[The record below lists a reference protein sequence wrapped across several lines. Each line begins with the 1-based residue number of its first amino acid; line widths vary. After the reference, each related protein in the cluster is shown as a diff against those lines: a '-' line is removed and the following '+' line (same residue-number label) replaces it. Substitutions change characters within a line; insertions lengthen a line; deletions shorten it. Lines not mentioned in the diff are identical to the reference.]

1 MAATTTGPTAQPART
16 AGAERRA
23 RAYRPLGS
31 WSRRTL
37 VIMTAL
43 LVLGT
48 ILYLGPFLIQVANS
62 FKTDAEAIQNP
73 ASLIPNPFSLDGWK
87 AALGMD
93 PAFPVNLPRWVT
105 NSVVVA
111 VSVTVGRVIIDCLAG
126 YALAR
131 IRFPGK
137 GAATALII
145 GVMAV
150 PGVVLLIPKFLVIKQ
165 LGMYDTYAGMI
176 IPLLCDSVGILLMR
190 TAFMSV
196 PWELEEA
203 AIIDGAGVLRRFVS
217 ITMPLVV
224 PALITVIILSFQGS
238 WNEFTHFLVATSDP
252 NLATLN
258 LGIAQLSAGAAKG
271 PSLFP
276 MKLAL
281 ATLSM
286 IPVALLFI
294 FFQRYFVR
302 SIGTTGIK

>member
-1 MAATTTGPTAQPART
+1 MC
-16 AGAERRA
+16 
-23 RAYRPLGS
+23 
-31 WSRRTL
+31 
-37 VIMTAL
+37 L
-43 LVLGT
+43 LLALGT
-48 ILYLGPFLIQVANS
+48 VLYLGPFVIQVANS
-62 FKTDAEAIQNP
+62 FKTDAQAIQDP
-73 ASLIPNPFSLDGWK
+73 VSLVPNPFSLEGWR

-93 PAFPVNLPRWVT
+93 PAFPVNLPRWLT

-111 VSVTVGRVIIDCLAG
+111 VSVTLGRVVIDCLAG

-131 IRFPGK
+131 LRFPGK

-165 LGMYDTYAGMI
+165 LGMYDSYAGMI

-203 AIIDGAGVLRRFVS
+203 ALIDGAGVLRRFTA

-224 PALITVIILSFQGS
+224 PALITVVILSFQGS

-252 NLATLN
+252 DLATLN